1 MPVTCQ
7 QKLIVCINIGLLN
20 EADSR
25 IASLVDTDDLLSR
38 SFFLGKIERAT
49 FCSWKF
55 DVLTVRNWY
64 IIGYYLFFNST
75 RQRVLQSTPQE
86 FLPLAWCLTVLRNF
100 IHAIPRSRH
109 LREPLWAL
117 ICQKEKTKNRT
128 FGYCYVL
135 SSVTK
140 LFFYTFFRR
149 SAQGL
154 PKIFCVCFKQNNPHS
169 SVAQHLLYLLSLR

>member
-1 MPVTCQ
+1 MPITCQ

-64 IIGYYLFFNST
+64 IIGYYLGFNST

-109 LREPLWAL
+109 LRVSIVSTHLPKRKKQKTAPLETVTFCHLLLNYFCTPFFAGQHKV
-117 ICQKEKTKNRT
+117 CQKSFACVSNRT
-128 FGYCYVL
+128 THTV
-135 SSVTK
+135 
-140 LFFYTFFRR
+140 R
-149 SAQGL
+149 
-154 PKIFCVCFKQNNPHS
+154 
-169 SVAQHLLYLLSLR
+169 